1 MEAHKERREQMME
14 EESKRKEGGKKNG
27 AAGSAE
33 SLCKKK
39 TNDGFDPAAKAII
52 EECIISHEGEEG
64 GGRAKNPDDVLAF
77 SRSVNKIDS
86 SLE

>member
-1 MEAHKERREQMME
+1 MME
-14 EESKRKEGGKKNG
+14 EESKRKEGKKNG
-27 AAGSAE
+27 TAGSAE

-64 GGRAKNPDDVLAF
+64 GGGAKNPDDVLAF
-77 SRSVNKIDS
+77 SRSVHKIDS